1 MLVASCTGSGASE
14 TTEPIGRR
22 ALGPDQ
28 FGTIQQAVDA
38 AEPGDLVLISP
49 GVYHEAVNVVTDR
62 ITIRGLDRNEVV
74 LDGRFELDN
83 GIRVLGAAGV
93 AIENLTVQNF
103 TSNGVFWTGSTG
115 YRGSYLTAYRNGL
128 YGIYA
133 FDSIDGLL
141 EHSYASGS
149 RDGGFYIGQCYEC
162 NAVMDDVVSEYNG
175 LGYSGTNAGGD
186 LYIVNSRFN
195 NNRVG
200 IDVNSGSYELCYPQ
214 RQATIVGNL
223 VYDNNQPDTPAT
235 GDSLYAMG
243 NGILVLGGI
252 GNVIE
257 RNRVVDHD
265 RTGIGLVAFPEFRP
279 NDAMPAERT
288 WDQPC
293 AETRELP
300 LADASTLGSI
310 YWPPIGNRVVGNVV
324 ESSGAA
330 DLAVAVIDAA
340 GNVVD
345 PTTLDNCFG
354 DNVFGVQRPGRD
366 RGPLPVRRRRRAAA
380 TGRPGASTSVTGSR
394 RTPTVGHRSTTRTA
408 PTPAPPLLAGMSNP
422 ASAPADPAVDL
433 PPAIDLAS
441 IGVPDGP

>member
-1 MLVASCTGSGASE
+1 
-14 TTEPIGRR
+14 
-22 ALGPDQ
+22 
-28 FGTIQQAVDA
+28 
-38 AEPGDLVLISP
+38 
-49 GVYHEAVNVVTDR
+49 
-62 ITIRGLDRNEVV
+62 
-74 LDGRFELDN
+74 
-83 GIRVLGAAGV
+83 
-93 AIENLTVQNF
+93 
-103 TSNGVFWTGSTG
+103 
-115 YRGSYLTAYRNGL
+115 
-128 YGIYA
+128 
-133 FDSIDGLL
+133 
-141 EHSYASGS
+141 
-149 RDGGFYIGQCYEC
+149 
-162 NAVMDDVVSEYNG
+162 VVSEYNG

-214 RQATIVGNL
+214 RRATIVGNL

-279 NDAMPAERT
+279 NDAMPAEST

-330 DLAVAVIDAA
+330 DLAMSVIDAA

-354 DNVFGVQRPGRD
+354 DNVFGSSAPAAIEDLFPCDGEASGGDWTVASLDVAEWITAYTDDRPQVD
-366 RGPLPVRRRRRAAA
+366 A
-380 TGRPGASTSVTGSR
+380 
-394 RTPTVGHRSTTRTA
+394 RTA

-433 PPAIDLAS
+433 PPVIDLAS